1 MKNFRVG
8 IISAGDMGHAVAR
21 ELFQRGHTTL
31 TIVENRSD
39 LTKDRASRSN
49 MKVVS
54 GMKQLLDN
62 SDFVFSIMPPDQAY
76 EFAASFVAALKL
88 SRDLPVFVDC
98 NAISPETTLS
108 MNELISGV
116 GGKMIKVGIIGP
128 PPGMNTPTKFYASGE
143 NAILIDFIAGGDI
156 QFVNL
161 GSNLI
166 YASAIKIC
174 YAALTKGVMALQS
187 SSLIAAE
194 LLGVGTELQD
204 ELKDS
209 QNFHWRLIERRVSRL
224 ACDAGRWAG
233 EMDQISETYQ
243 MLGLTPNLHKGVGD
257 IFRLLEAS
265 SLGNET
271 RETYDHNRSLQE
283 SLNIY
288 KNSIK

>member
-8 IISAGDMGHAVAR
+8 VISAGDMGHAVAR
-21 ELFQRGHTTL
+21 ELFKRGHTTL
-31 TIVENRSD
+31 TIVENRTD
-39 LTKDRASRSN
+39 LTKDRAFRSN

-62 SDFVFSIMPPDQAY
+62 SDFVFSIMPPDQAF

-156 QFVNL
+156 QFLNL

-187 SSLIAAE
+187 SALIAAE
-194 LLGVGTELQD
+194 LLGVGEELQD
-204 ELKDS
+204 ELKES
-209 QNFHWRLIERRVSRL
+209 QNFHWKLIEKRVSRL

-257 IFRLLEAS
+257 IFRLLEMS
-265 SLGNET
+265 PLGNET

>member
-31 TIVENRSD
+31 TIVENRTD

-156 QFVNL
+156 QFLNL

-187 SSLIAAE
+187 SALIAAE
-194 LLGVGTELQD
+194 LLGVGEELQD

-209 QNFHWRLIERRVSRL
+209 QNFHWRLIEKRVSRL

-233 EMDQISETYQ
+233 EMDQISETYK

-257 IFRLLEAS
+257 IFRLLES
-265 SLGNET
+265 SPLGDET